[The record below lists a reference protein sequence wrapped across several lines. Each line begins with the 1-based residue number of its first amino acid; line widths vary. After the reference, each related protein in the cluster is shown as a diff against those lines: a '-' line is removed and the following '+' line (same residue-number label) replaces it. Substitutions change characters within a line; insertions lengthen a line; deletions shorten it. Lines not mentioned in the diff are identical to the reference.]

1 MKLNKLTAKNYKSLE
16 DIEIKFNGNYC
27 AISGKNNSGKSNII
41 HLITY
46 LLGPS
51 SLVPWDD
58 NIRLDFKSDCTQW
71 MGPDTIINIHYE
83 FSLNDR
89 DDKGLIEFIK
99 RFANKDIKYNDNKDL
114 LLEVSILLSNS
125 SELEYKVLFEKEEV
139 APKDIIRRLRDSEL
153 LILHNSTKNM
163 MPNFFLSGKTCFGL
177 DYTREEY
184 KDLDK
189 ALSNV
194 KKKVEKISK
203 NRILRCIGNVYVEI
217 IRGTPMLLQ
226 ILILFAVVP
235 LIYMEITGERL
246 VMNVFLIGVIAMGI
260 NSGAYV
266 TELIRSGINGVD
278 KGQWEACET
287 LGLTRGQTMKLVI
300 LPQAFKRIVPPLVS
314 EFVTLIKDSSLVST
328 IGVVELL
335 KSAQVLGGN
344 YADLMSPLIIAGV
357 MYLIMTLSIAYLARH
372 LERRLAES
380 D

>member
-1 MKLNKLTAKNYKSLE
+1 MFSAMGEVLTSENLIFLLKGAGLSL
-16 DIEIKFNGNYC
+16 
-27 AISGKNNSGKSNII
+27 AMA
-41 HLITY
+41 
-46 LLGPS
+46 
-51 SLVPWDD
+51 V
-58 NIRLDFKSDCTQW
+58 
-71 MGPDTIINIHYE
+71 
-83 FSLNDR
+83 
-89 DDKGLIEFIK
+89 
-99 RFANKDIKYNDNKDL
+99 
-114 LLEVSILLSNS
+114 LS
-125 SELEYKVLFEKEEV
+125 
-139 APKDIIRRLRDSEL
+139 L
-153 LILHNSTKNM
+153 LI
-163 MPNFFLSGKTCFGL
+163 GL
-177 DYTREEY
+177 VLGT
-184 KDLDK
+184 LG
-189 ALSNV
+189 ASA
-194 KKKVEKISK
+194 KISK

-246 VMNVFLIGVIAMGI
+246 VIMWFIIMKSCKNGVLVAVLSFGI

>member
-1 MKLNKLTAKNYKSLE
+1 MFSAMGEVLTSENLIFLLKGAGLSL
-16 DIEIKFNGNYC
+16 
-27 AISGKNNSGKSNII
+27 AMA
-41 HLITY
+41 
-46 LLGPS
+46 
-51 SLVPWDD
+51 V
-58 NIRLDFKSDCTQW
+58 
-71 MGPDTIINIHYE
+71 
-83 FSLNDR
+83 
-89 DDKGLIEFIK
+89 
-99 RFANKDIKYNDNKDL
+99 
-114 LLEVSILLSNS
+114 LS
-125 SELEYKVLFEKEEV
+125 
-139 APKDIIRRLRDSEL
+139 L
-153 LILHNSTKNM
+153 LI
-163 MPNFFLSGKTCFGL
+163 GL
-177 DYTREEY
+177 VLGT
-184 KDLDK
+184 LG
-189 ALSNV
+189 ASA
-194 KKKVEKISK
+194 KISK

-344 YADLMSPLIIAGV
+344 YADLMSPLIVAGV
-357 MYLIMTLSIAYLARH
+357 MYLVMTLSIAYLARH

>member
-1 MKLNKLTAKNYKSLE
+1 MFSAMGEVLTSENLIFLLKGAGLSL
-16 DIEIKFNGNYC
+16 
-27 AISGKNNSGKSNII
+27 AMA
-41 HLITY
+41 
-46 LLGPS
+46 
-51 SLVPWDD
+51 V
-58 NIRLDFKSDCTQW
+58 
-71 MGPDTIINIHYE
+71 
-83 FSLNDR
+83 
-89 DDKGLIEFIK
+89 
-99 RFANKDIKYNDNKDL
+99 
-114 LLEVSILLSNS
+114 LS
-125 SELEYKVLFEKEEV
+125 
-139 APKDIIRRLRDSEL
+139 L
-153 LILHNSTKNM
+153 LI
-163 MPNFFLSGKTCFGL
+163 GL
-177 DYTREEY
+177 VLGT
-184 KDLDK
+184 LG
-189 ALSNV
+189 ASA
-194 KKKVEKISK
+194 KISK

-246 VMNVFLIGVIAMGI
+246 VMNVFLIGVITMDI

>member
-1 MKLNKLTAKNYKSLE
+1 MFSAMGEVLTSENLIFLLKGAGLSL
-16 DIEIKFNGNYC
+16 
-27 AISGKNNSGKSNII
+27 AMA
-41 HLITY
+41 
-46 LLGPS
+46 
-51 SLVPWDD
+51 V
-58 NIRLDFKSDCTQW
+58 
-71 MGPDTIINIHYE
+71 
-83 FSLNDR
+83 
-89 DDKGLIEFIK
+89 
-99 RFANKDIKYNDNKDL
+99 
-114 LLEVSILLSNS
+114 LS
-125 SELEYKVLFEKEEV
+125 
-139 APKDIIRRLRDSEL
+139 L
-153 LILHNSTKNM
+153 LI
-163 MPNFFLSGKTCFGL
+163 GL
-177 DYTREEY
+177 VLGT
-184 KDLDK
+184 LG
-189 ALSNV
+189 ASA
-194 KKKVEKISK
+194 KISK

-344 YADLMSPLIIAGV
+344 YADLLSPLIIAGV

>member
-1 MKLNKLTAKNYKSLE
+1 MFSAMGEVLTSENLIFLLKGAGLSL
-16 DIEIKFNGNYC
+16 
-27 AISGKNNSGKSNII
+27 AMA
-41 HLITY
+41 
-46 LLGPS
+46 
-51 SLVPWDD
+51 V
-58 NIRLDFKSDCTQW
+58 
-71 MGPDTIINIHYE
+71 
-83 FSLNDR
+83 
-89 DDKGLIEFIK
+89 
-99 RFANKDIKYNDNKDL
+99 
-114 LLEVSILLSNS
+114 LS
-125 SELEYKVLFEKEEV
+125 
-139 APKDIIRRLRDSEL
+139 L
-153 LILHNSTKNM
+153 LI
-163 MPNFFLSGKTCFGL
+163 GL
-177 DYTREEY
+177 VLGT
-184 KDLDK
+184 LG
-189 ALSNV
+189 ASA
-194 KKKVEKISK
+194 KISK

-266 TELIRSGINGVD
+266 TELIRSGINGAD

>member
-1 MKLNKLTAKNYKSLE
+1 MFSAMGEVLTSENLIFLLKGAGLSL
-16 DIEIKFNGNYC
+16 
-27 AISGKNNSGKSNII
+27 AMA
-41 HLITY
+41 
-46 LLGPS
+46 
-51 SLVPWDD
+51 V
-58 NIRLDFKSDCTQW
+58 
-71 MGPDTIINIHYE
+71 
-83 FSLNDR
+83 
-89 DDKGLIEFIK
+89 
-99 RFANKDIKYNDNKDL
+99 
-114 LLEVSILLSNS
+114 LS
-125 SELEYKVLFEKEEV
+125 
-139 APKDIIRRLRDSEL
+139 L
-153 LILHNSTKNM
+153 LI
-163 MPNFFLSGKTCFGL
+163 GL
-177 DYTREEY
+177 VLGT
-184 KDLDK
+184 LG
-189 ALSNV
+189 ASA
-194 KKKVEKISK
+194 KISK

-226 ILILFAVVP
+226 ILILFAVVR

>member
-1 MKLNKLTAKNYKSLE
+1 MFSAMDEVLTSENLIFLLKGAGLSL
-16 DIEIKFNGNYC
+16 
-27 AISGKNNSGKSNII
+27 AMA
-41 HLITY
+41 
-46 LLGPS
+46 
-51 SLVPWDD
+51 V
-58 NIRLDFKSDCTQW
+58 
-71 MGPDTIINIHYE
+71 
-83 FSLNDR
+83 
-89 DDKGLIEFIK
+89 
-99 RFANKDIKYNDNKDL
+99 
-114 LLEVSILLSNS
+114 LS
-125 SELEYKVLFEKEEV
+125 
-139 APKDIIRRLRDSEL
+139 L
-153 LILHNSTKNM
+153 LI
-163 MPNFFLSGKTCFGL
+163 GL
-177 DYTREEY
+177 VLGT
-184 KDLDK
+184 LG
-189 ALSNV
+189 ASA
-194 KKKVEKISK
+194 KISK